1 MRRETSGRKQ
11 KTSWRKKQYDLLMN
25 LIRKGGERWWISFL
39 PHKHFTGSPGPATQF
54 VEPVRNESV
63 GHKSVGP
70 TVQEILGI
78 SRQGTQMWGSFSM
91 WGPLDI

>member
-1 MRRETSGRKQ
+1 MV
-11 KTSWRKKQYDLLMN
+11 
-25 LIRKGGERWWISFL
+25 ISFL

-78 SRQGTQMWGSFSM
+78 SRQGEQR
-91 WGPLDI
+91 WGPFRIWDPLDNGGHRPVEATLGDLYPHP